1 MAGLPTS
8 IRPCYTQI
16 GDNMQISTGNLYK
29 LLRDFHTLT
38 NFRIELYDKDHN
50 SIIHYPPE
58 KIDFCRTMY
67 SNPCWEAKCEE
78 CDKLNFS
85 ISAKC
90 QNTVFYR
97 CHLGLMEGIVPIYDS
112 HGLLG
117 YAIFGQVLAQETSK
131 ETRAQLKK
139 QFSEAEFPGISAAID
154 CIPEKN
160 MVSLEAT
167 VTITQALVAYM
178 LSNQWVA
185 PDRSEFIRH
194 MDEFIANNLSKTITV
209 DDICAEFHI
218 RRTRLYSV
226 ATEYLGCS
234 IAKYIRQQRIAH
246 ACRMI
251 CTTTLPITEIA
262 YAVGF
267 SDYGHFSRV
276 FQQVNGMSATAY
288 RHRYAKQEP
297 KT

>member
-1 MAGLPTS
+1 
-8 IRPCYTQI
+8 
-16 GDNMQISTGNLYK
+16 MQISTGNLYK

-38 NFRIELYDKDHN
+38 NFRIELFDKDHK
-50 SIIHYPPE
+50 SIIHYPPD
-58 KIDFCRTMY
+58 KIDFCRKMY
-67 SNPCWEAKCEE
+67 ENPYWEAKCDE
-78 CDKLNFS
+78 CDKTNFC
-85 ISAKC
+85 ISAKR

-117 YAIFGQVLAQETSK
+117 YAIIGQMLAEEDAKKTQ
-131 ETRAQLKK
+131 AQLKK
-139 QFSEAEFPGISAAID
+139 QFCEHDFPGITEAID
-154 CIPEKN
+154 NIPTQP
-160 MVSLEAT
+160 MVMMEAT
-167 VTITQALVAYM
+167 VTIIQALVAYM

-226 ATEYLGCS
+226 ASEYLGCS
-234 IAKYIRQQRIAH
+234 IAKYIRQQRIEH
-246 ACRMI
+246 ACRMLR
-251 CTTTLPITEIA
+251 TTDLSITEIA

-276 FQQVNGMSATAY
+276 FQKSCNLSATNY
-288 RHRYAKQEP
+288 RQMYREKGNHDG
-297 KT
+297 